1 MSRELIGNQRN
12 LTGETINGLEVLH
25 RISRVPLK
33 YQTRC
38 LRCGSEF
45 PWTHVRLLEAEA
57 GSSSSARCMFENCYV
72 FGQKIPPKGS
82 PTERPDHADD
92 YPVTP
97 APVVKP
103 VTVKSAPKPVDPLF
117 LIYKRFCLASRSPEW
132 GNREP
137 CDFQTFKL
145 LDGHPK
151 DFARIVS
158 EIETWEAEE
167 AERQRGRDGVA
178 QIEREIMEN
187 LFFGYGKE
195 LVLNETRR

>member
-1 MSRELIGNQRN
+1 MGMGIMSTARD
-12 LTGETINGLEVLH
+12 LTGTKIAGL
-25 RISRVPLK
+25 RVTGRSQMRPLRWSTK
-33 YQTRC
+33 C
-38 LRCGSEF
+38 LSCGSTKNF
-45 PWTHVRLLEAEA
+45 DHASLLAAEA
-57 GSSSSARCMFENCYV
+57 GARNIVHCGLDECYLFHRV
-72 FGQKIPPKGS
+72 SMPNTTPE
-82 PTERPDHADD
+82 PRPDHADD
-92 YPVTP
+92 YPAP

-103 VTVKSAPKPVDPLF
+103 VTVKPAPKPVDPRF
-117 LIYKRFCLASRSPEW
+117 LLYKRFCLASRSPEW

-145 LDGHPK
+145 LDGHPN
-151 DFARIVS
+151 DLARIIS

-195 LVLNETRR
+195 LVSNENRR